1 MDDKKERIKI
11 FDDVFEYQ
19 KKEQIYDL
27 ALNSNFQIGWADT
40 SIIEHSEKVF
50 MYSRWDHQHI
60 NFAKKKFLPFVKNQK
75 LIKLIDG
82 RLPTKVILNCSIH
95 SDIYLPHTHR
105 DNDVLLYYINMD
117 WKREWNGE
125 TQFLSENLNE
135 IIFTN
140 PYVPGRM
147 VWFDG
152 CIPHTIKTQS
162 FGGPKYRF
170 SVSLFFRKSDEC

>member
-1 MDDKKERIKI
+1 MIDKKQKIKI

-19 KKEQIYDL
+19 KREQLYDL
-27 ALNSNFQIGWADT
+27 SINSNFRIGWADT

-50 MYSRWDHQHI
+50 MYSRWDREYEMFV
-60 NFAKKKFLPFVKNQK
+60 NKEFTPFIKNK
-75 LIKLIDG
+75 ELLELIGD
-82 RLPTKVILNCSIH
+82 REPVKVILNCTLH
-95 SDIYLPHTHR
+95 SDTYLTHTHR

-117 WKREWNGE
+117 WKQEWGGE

-152 CIPHTIKTQS
+152 SIPHTIKTQS
-162 FGGPKYRF
+162 FDGSKYRF